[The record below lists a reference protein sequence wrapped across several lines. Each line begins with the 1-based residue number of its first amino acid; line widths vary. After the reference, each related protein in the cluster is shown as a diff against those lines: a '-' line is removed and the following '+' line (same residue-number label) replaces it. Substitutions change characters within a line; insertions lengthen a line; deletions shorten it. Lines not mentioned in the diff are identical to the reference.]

1 MRQLTI
7 GANDCNQRIDKFL
20 AKRFRN
26 MPNALIYKF
35 IRKKCVLVNRK
46 KVTERYILQEGDV
59 LSFFI
64 SDEFFGEEREKKP
77 YESIKPQVCIAY
89 EDENILIADKPAGL
103 IVHADDREQY
113 NTLINHI
120 QAYLFQK
127 GEFHPER
134 ENYFAPALCNRID
147 RNTQGLVIAAK
158 NAKSLAEMNEII
170 KRRLLEKRYLAVVH
184 GKPTEPDG
192 TLRTRLEKDQKTN
205 TVHQSAK
212 YGKEAVT
219 KYHVLA
225 YNRDKQ
231 LSLLEIEL
239 LTGRTHQIRA
249 QFASIGHPLLGDGK
263 YAVNKADRAMGYAYQ
278 ALCSYSLRFFPGK
291 ECPTEDF
298 PLLSYLRGLTVRA
311 NSPAFLQLFPQYG
324 KSTSK

>member
-1 MRQLTI
+1 
-7 GANDCNQRIDKFL
+7 
-20 AKRFRN
+20 

-35 IRKKCVLVNRK
+35 IRKKCVSVNRK

-64 SDEFFGEEREKKP
+64 SDEFFGEEQESRP
-77 YESIKPQVCIAY
+77 YESIRPQLCVAY

-120 QAYLFQK
+120 QAYLLQK
-127 GEFHPER
+127 GEYHPEQ
-134 ENYFAPALCNRID
+134 ENCFAPALCNRID

-158 NAKSLAEMNEII
+158 NARALAEMNKII
-170 KRRLLEKRYLAVVH
+170 KCRLLEKRYLAVVH
-184 GKPTEPDG
+184 GRFTEQDG
-192 TLRTRLEKDQKTN
+192 VLHTRLEKDQKTN
-205 TVHQSAK
+205 KVHQSAK
-212 YGKEAVT
+212 YGKEAIT
-219 KYHVLA
+219 KYRVLA
-225 YNRDKQ
+225 YHKEKQ

-249 QFASIGHPLLGDGK
+249 QFATIGHPLLGDGK
-263 YAVNKADRAMGYAYQ
+263 YAVNKADRAFGYTYQ

-291 ECPTEDF
+291 EPLQETF
-298 PLLSYLRGLTVRA
+298 PCLSYLKGLSVQA
-311 NSPAFLQLFPQYG
+311 SDPAFLQLFPFVKQNESG
-324 KSTSK
+324 I